1 MKLNKQICRMQD
13 NVYEIEM
20 AIDRV
25 NSRQELEKLKKKKKG
40 LLKKIKKLERRLS
53 SNSQDDY
60 MAPEFF

>member
-1 MKLNKQICRMQD
+1 MQD